1 MTKSEIIPPKA
12 QESVLEQVG
21 PISPSEEMEA
31 TQRDIQAKTARWV
44 STLINVNGLDVS
56 KLANLSGVERTAL
69 SRSINGNRD
78 FKLHEVVLIARAFR
92 MSFDEW
98 NIVASEPR
106 ASKLLPLLGEVS
118 NAAWRKK
125 KGTEMNVGTAP
136 IEPIVTKE
144 IDGLNQ
150 VCYFLSDGK
159 YAGKYA
165 VCIDAKTR
173 SAPLSD
179 GDLLIAKETGVL
191 QGEQSSE
198 LERIILRK
206 VCKPENGRITLIPI
220 DPSEDEPELDLSA
233 SDIKVDV
240 IGFVIGFFI
249 PV

>member
-1 MTKSEIIPPKA
+1 MTKNEITATKA
-12 QESVLEQVG
+12 QAGVQGQAE
-21 PISPSEEMEA
+21 PTSPSVEMEA
-31 TQRDIQAKTARWV
+31 TQRDIQEKTARWV

-92 MSFDEW
+92 KSFDEW
-98 NIVASEPR
+98 NIVASAPR
-106 ASKLLPLLGEVS
+106 ESKLLPLLGEVS

-125 KGTEMNVGTAP
+125 KGTEMKVGTAP

-144 IDGLNQ
+144 VDGLNQ
-150 VCYFLSDGK
+150 VCYFIADGK
-159 YAGKYA
+159 HAGKYA
-165 VCIDAKTR
+165 VCIDARAR

-179 GDLLIAKETGVL
+179 GDILIVKDTGTL
-191 QGEQSSE
+191 QRDQSPE

-206 VCKPENGRITLIPI
+206 VCRIGDRITLIPN
-220 DPSEDEPELDLSA
+220 DLSEIDEPELDLSS
-233 SDIKVDV
+233 SDIRVDV
-240 IGFVIGFFI
+240 VGFVIGFFV